1 MLQGGIGVSC
11 QIYANRCV
19 IVAASLHTNSK
30 SLYLFNGCP
39 ALSLS

>member
-1 MLQGGIGVSC
+1 MLQEGNGVSR
-11 QIYANRCV
+11 QIYANLCV
-19 IVAASLHTNSK
+19 IVAVSLHTNSK